1 MTMWR
6 MAITLCLAAV
16 AVSFTGCGNSQA
28 VLLNDVKQTGLA
40 YHNYHDKHQQG
51 PSSWNELIA
60 FDKTTGGDGESI
72 ARVRD
77 AGYEM
82 KWNVKFSEVTEGMA
96 NTVLAER
103 PGGGPKLM
111 MDGSA
116 G

>member
-1 MTMWR
+1 MLR
-6 MAITLCLAAV
+6 IALSSCLSALLISV
-16 AVSFTGCGNSQA
+16 AGCGSSQST
-28 VLLNDVKQTGLA
+28 LLNDLRQAGMA
-40 YHNYHDKHQQG
+40 YHNYHDAHQQG
-51 PSSWNELIA
+51 PPGWDEFIA
-60 FDKTTGGDGESI
+60 FDKSSGGDGQSI

-103 PGGGPKLM
+103 PGGGPVLM

-116 G
+116 GER